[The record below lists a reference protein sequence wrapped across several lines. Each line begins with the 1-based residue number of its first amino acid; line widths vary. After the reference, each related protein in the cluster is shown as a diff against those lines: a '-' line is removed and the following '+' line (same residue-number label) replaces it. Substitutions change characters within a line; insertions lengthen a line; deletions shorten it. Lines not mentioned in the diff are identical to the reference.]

1 MGLEVVSPLVLLLM
15 RLKHGHIKVA
25 PATHSITDEIKLLR
39 LTSGS
44 LESHTIHTGDA
55 NKVGRLSFTLGSDK

>member
-1 MGLEVVSPLVLLLM
+1 MSSPQFKHKSNVPSVFLMGLEVMSPLVLLLM
-15 RLKHGHIKVA
+15 RLKHGHIEVA

-44 LESHTIHTGDA
+44 L
-55 NKVGRLSFTLGSDK
+55 